1 MKRPGFRQ
9 RLVRRLLQSAAFLAC
24 NPFLANFRG
33 GKLYTGSWKRFCAP
47 GLNCYSCP
55 AAAFSCPIGAMQAV
69 GGSARF
75 NFSFYV
81 TGLLMT
87 VGLVAGRAA
96 CAFLCPFGLLQ
107 ELLHKIPSPKLHL
120 PRLFRFVKYAVLLV
134 FVLVFPVADTNFA
147 GSGDPAFCTYICPAG
162 TLEGGIPLI
171 LTHPELR
178 AALGLLFSVKSAI
191 LLAVLVMSVFVSRF
205 FCRCLCPLGAVY
217 GLMNKISLTRL
228 SVDQARCT
236 HCGVCAR
243 ICPMGLDPVRE
254 SRSAECIRCF
264 ECVASCP
271 GEAVK
276 PVSSFSRPQES
287 AGSAQCR

>member
-1 MKRPGFRQ
+1 MKKNGFRQ

-55 AAAFSCPIGAMQAV
+55 AATLSCPIGAMQAV
-69 GGSARF
+69 GGSVRF
-75 NFSFYV
+75 SFSFYV

-134 FVLVFPVADTNFA
+134 FVLVLPAADTNFA

-191 LLAVLVMSVFVSRF
+191 LLAVLVMSVSVSRF

-264 ECVASCP
+264 ACVASCP

-287 AGSAQCR
+287 TGSAQCR

>member
-9 RLVRRLLQSAAFLAC
+9 RLVRRLLQTAAFLAC

-55 AAAFSCPIGAMQAV
+55 AAALSCPIGAMQAV
-69 GGSARF
+69 GGSVRF
-75 NFSFYV
+75 SFSFYV

-134 FVLVFPVADTNFA
+134 FVLVLPAADTNFA
-147 GSGDPAFCTYICPAG
+147 GSGDPAFCSYICPAG

-178 AALGLLFSVKSAI
+178 AVLGLLFSVKAAI
-191 LLAVLVMSVFVSRF
+191 LLLVLVMSIFVSRF

-228 SVDQARCT
+228 SVDQVRCT

-276 PVSSFSRPQES
+276 LVTSFSRPQE
-287 AGSAQCR
+287 

>member
-9 RLVRRLLQSAAFLAC
+9 RLVRRLLQTAAFLAC

-55 AAAFSCPIGAMQAV
+55 AAALSCPIGAMQAV
-69 GGSARF
+69 GASARF
-75 NFSFYV
+75 SFSFYV

-134 FVLVFPVADTNFA
+134 FVLVLPAADTNFA

-178 AALGLLFSVKSAI
+178 AVLGLLFSVKTAI

-276 PVSSFSRPQES
+276 PVSSFSRPQE
-287 AGSAQCR
+287 